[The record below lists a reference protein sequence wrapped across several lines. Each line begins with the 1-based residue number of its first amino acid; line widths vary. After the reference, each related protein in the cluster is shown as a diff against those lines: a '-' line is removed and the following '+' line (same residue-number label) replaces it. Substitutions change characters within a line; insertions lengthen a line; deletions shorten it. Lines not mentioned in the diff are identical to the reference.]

1 MRTLLIDNYDSFTYN
16 LAHDVARATG
26 SWPTVVR
33 NDDQDWRP
41 SELDRFDH
49 VIVSPGPGTPEREA
63 DFGICAE
70 VIATADL
77 PLLGVCLGHQGIA
90 HVFGATV
97 VPAPVPRHGEES
109 VVRHSGDELF
119 AHVPESFRAIRYH
132 SLAVTGLP
140 EELLPI
146 AWTDDG
152 VLMGL
157 RHRDR
162 PFWGVQ
168 FHPESIGTPDGSRIM
183 RNFLAVP
190 PRRSPVSVKGL
201 DRVVVRTLSA
211 PVTAEQVFE
220 RCFADSEHA
229 VWLDSGTGSPGGT
242 GPDRF
247 SFLVDASG
255 PAAQVATANVS
266 LGTVTISSATDTQT
280 IYSGF
285 FDWLD
290 RDLAARRTIVPPLP
304 FDFALGWVGYL
315 GYELKAETGGEAA
328 HTSPHPDA
336 AMIFADRAVAVDHE
350 TGELYL
356 MALAEA
362 GDTAGADAWLDET
375 EHRLTEPA
383 VPAQDASEPV
393 GPLDLR
399 HDRARYLDL
408 IDECLRQITAGESY
422 EICLTNMITATGRLD
437 PWPAYRALRTRNP
450 VPFGAFLRFGDLSVL
465 SCSPE
470 RFLRVGQDRR
480 VESKPI
486 KGTRP
491 RGRTPEED
499 ERLRLD
505 LRHSKKDRAENLM
518 IVDLVRN
525 DLGRCALPGTVTVDP
540 IFDVETFTT
549 VHQLVSTVSAQLR
562 PDVSAVRC
570 VREAF
575 PGGSM
580 TGAPKIRT
588 MQIID
593 RLEQG
598 PRGVYS
604 GAIGYFS
611 LSGAADL
618 SIVIRT
624 VVATPERVEFGVGG
638 AIIALSDPAVEFEET
653 AVKAAVLL
661 GLTGR
666 RFPERDAVTEP
677 ARSTR

>member
-26 SWPTVVR
+26 RWPTVVR
-33 NDDQDWRP
+33 NDDPDWRP
-41 SELDRFDH
+41 AELDRFDH
-49 VIVSPGPGTPEREA
+49 VIVSPGPGTPERAA

-90 HVFGATV
+90 HVFGANV

-109 VVRHSGDELF
+109 VVRHGGDELF

-140 EELLPI
+140 AELLPI

-168 FHPESIGTPDGSRIM
+168 FHPESIGTRDGPQIM
-183 RNFLAVP
+183 RNFLGVA
-190 PRRSPVSVKGL
+190 PRRSPVSVKGPDRP
-201 DRVVVRTLSA
+201 DRVVVRKLSV

-229 VWLDSGTGSPGGT
+229 VWLDSSSAGL

-255 PAAQVATANVS
+255 PAARVATADVS
-266 LGTVTISSATDTQT
+266 TGTITVSSATGTQT
-280 IYSGF
+280 VHSGF

-290 RDLAARRTIVPPLP
+290 RDLAARNTTVPPLP

-315 GYELKAETGGEAA
+315 GYELKAETGGDAA

-350 TGELYL
+350 TGDIHL

-362 GDTAGADAWLDET
+362 GDPTAANTWLDQT
-375 EHRLTEPA
+375 ERRLTEP
-383 VPAQDASEPV
+383 VTPAPDRSEPI
-393 GPLDLR
+393 GPLTLR
-399 HDRARYLDL
+399 HDRGRYLDL
-408 IDECLRQITAGESY
+408 IDDCLRQITAGESY
-422 EICLTNMITATGRLD
+422 EICLTNMITADGRLD
-437 PWPAYRALRTRNP
+437 PWPAYRALRERNP

-470 RFLRVGQDRR
+470 RFLRVGRDRR

-491 RGRTPEED
+491 RGRTQDED

-525 DLGRCALPGTVTVDP
+525 DLGRSAVPGTVTVDP
-540 IFDVETFTT
+540 IFAVETFST
-549 VHQLVSTVSAQLR
+549 VHQLVSTVSAELR

-570 VREAF
+570 VRAAF

-580 TGAPKIRT
+580 TGAPKVRT
-588 MQIID
+588 MQIVD

-598 PRGVYS
+598 ARGVYS

-611 LSGAADL
+611 LTGAADL

-624 VVATPERVEFGVGG
+624 VVATPDRVEFGVGG

-661 GLTGR
+661 GLTGQE
-666 RFPERDAVTEP
+666 FPERDPATEP
-677 ARSTR
+677 ARSAR